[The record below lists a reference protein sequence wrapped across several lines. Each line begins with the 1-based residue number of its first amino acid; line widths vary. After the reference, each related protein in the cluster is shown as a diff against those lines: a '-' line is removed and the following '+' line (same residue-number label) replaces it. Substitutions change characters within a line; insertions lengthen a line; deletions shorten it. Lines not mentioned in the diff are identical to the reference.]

1 MEGVLN
7 IKKLTVGYNWEGGLS
22 TVVNDFNLSVDQG
35 IIFGIAGESGS
46 GKSTLAQ
53 AMFNSLKYPGEII
66 GGEVIYNGQDLL
78 KMPKNKLRRI
88 RGVEMS
94 FIPQAAMNALN
105 PVKRI
110 GDQFD
115 DIFIAHGIDPDISS
129 SKIDEV
135 LALVRLNKDVLKNYP
150 HELSGGM
157 KQRVVIA
164 MALVLSPQLVI
175 LDEPTTGLDVLV
187 EHDILVDLKNIQ
199 RKRQFT
205 MIIITH
211 DLSILYEISDQI
223 AMMYAGELTEYGDRE
238 LMLNKAAHPYN
249 YLLLKSIPRI
259 GVKKYDGV
267 KLRGVPAN
275 YNSAYPGCQF
285 SSRCPYMA
293 DECEVTHPDILKI
306 EGENH
311 YYRCLR
317 YPGWKE

>member
-1 MEGVLN
+1 MEGEISVKNLS
-7 IKKLTVGYNWEGGLS
+7 VGYNWGGGLAP
-22 TVVNDFNLSVDQG
+22 VIKDLNLDISQG

-53 AMFNSLKYPGEII
+53 ALFNSLKYPGEII
-66 GGEVIYNGQDLL
+66 SGEVIYDGKDLL
-78 KMPKNKLRRI
+78 KMPKNQLRRI

-94 FIPQAAMNALN
+94 LIPQAAMNALN

-115 DIFIAHGIDPDISS
+115 DVFIGHGIDPDVSS
-129 SKIDEV
+129 QKVDEV
-135 LALVRLNKDVLKNYP
+135 LTLVRLNRNILKNYP

-164 MALVLSPQLVI
+164 MALVLSPRLVI

-187 EHDILVDLKNIQ
+187 EHDILVDLKSIQ

-223 AMMYAGELTEYGDRE
+223 AMMYSGEITECGDRD
-238 LMLNKAAHPYN
+238 LMLNDPAHPYN

-259 GVKKYDGV
+259 GMKRYNGV
-267 KLRGVPAN
+267 KLKGMPAN
-275 YNSAYPGCQF
+275 YNPAYPGCQF
-285 SSRCPYMA
+285 CSRCPYMNG
-293 DECEVTHPDILKI
+293 ECESNHPDLAKM

-317 YPGWKE
+317 YPDWKE

>member
-1 MEGVLN
+1 MVVALSVN
-7 IKKLTVGYNWEGGLS
+7 NLSVGYNWEGGLA
-22 TVVNDFNLSVDQG
+22 TVINNLSISVDEAV
-35 IIFGIAGESGS
+35 IFGIAGESGS

-53 AMFNSLKYPGEII
+53 AIFNSLKYPGEII
-66 GGEVIYNGQDLL
+66 GGEVIYDGKDLL
-78 KMPKNKLRRI
+78 KMQRNQLRRI

-94 FIPQAAMNALN
+94 LIPQAAMNALN

-115 DIFIAHGIDPDISS
+115 DVFIGHGIDPEANSA
-129 SKIDEV
+129 KIDDV
-135 LALVRLNKDVLKNYP
+135 LTLVRLNKSVLRNYP

-164 MALVLSPQLVI
+164 MALVLSPKLVI

-199 RKRQFT
+199 RERHFT

-223 AMMYAGELTEYGDRE
+223 AMMYAGEITEYGDRE
-238 LMLNKAAHPYN
+238 LMLNSPAHPYN

-259 GVKKYDGV
+259 GVKRYDGV
-267 KLRGVPAN
+267 KLKGVPGN
-275 YNSAYPGCQF
+275 YNPTYPGCQF
-285 SSRCPYMA
+285 SSRCPYIKQ
-293 DECEVTHPDILKI
+293 ECEIDHPNLIKI
-306 EGENH
+306 EGQNH

-317 YPGWKE
+317 YPEWKE

>member
-1 MEGVLN
+1 MVVALSVN
-7 IKKLTVGYNWEGGLS
+7 NLSVGYNWEGGLA
-22 TVVNDFNLSVDQG
+22 TVINNLSISVDEG
-35 IIFGIAGESGS
+35 VIFGIAGESGS

-53 AMFNSLKYPGEII
+53 AIFNSLKYPGEII
-66 GGEVIYNGQDLL
+66 GGEVIYDGKDLL
-78 KMPKNKLRRI
+78 KMQRNQLRRI

-94 FIPQAAMNALN
+94 LIPQAAMNALN

-115 DIFIAHGIDPDISS
+115 DVFIGHGIDPEANSA
-129 SKIDEV
+129 KIDDV
-135 LALVRLNKDVLKNYP
+135 LTLVRLNKSVLRNYP

-164 MALVLSPQLVI
+164 MALVLSPKLVI

-199 RKRQFT
+199 RERHFT

-223 AMMYAGELTEYGDRE
+223 AMMYAGEITEYGDRE
-238 LMLNKAAHPYN
+238 LMLNSPAHPYN

-259 GVKKYDGV
+259 GVKRYDGV
-267 KLRGVPAN
+267 KLKGVPGN
-275 YNSAYPGCQF
+275 YNPTYPGCQF
-285 SSRCPYMA
+285 SSRCPYIKQ
-293 DECEVTHPDILKI
+293 ECEIDHPNLIKI
-306 EGENH
+306 EGQNH

-317 YPGWKE
+317 YPEWKE